1 MFGSIL
7 SIMRR
12 SIRSFNIPSLGYLNF
27 WGLARSNSRPLPP
40 GQNCLQISLLILK
53 YTFIWSTNDVE
64 FSEVTSQFFVLVLD
78 FSLVSIILWC
88 GNCLSHETRF
98 LAVKLL
104 HYSTC
109 ITLERLHTSS
119 SNAPPHHGKV
129 QIILPLG
136 TYSVQMPVGCPRGC
150 WSFDVTSISTLD
162 DQS

>member
-136 TYSVQMPVGCPRGC
+136 TYGVQMPVGCLRGC